1 MIKIGWILIR
11 IQRKPNFKNGNLK
24 NSENIT
30 SHHIT
35 YMKKTSQFLSRQ
47 PCRKKA
53 QLIKSKIR
61 LDMRVTIRFSFQTP
75 PPGPPWLFVFVFVFK
90 FDSERANVLP
100 NKYLLN
106 LGTTAQYFSVTCI
119 GFRIL
124 LDSILLLHIWSNVTR
139 SLVRLLVSIWWF
151 LLLFL
156 VLVSFL
162 WYWSENL
169 MAFFHSKDL

>member
-1 MIKIGWILIR
+1 MGTLKIV
-11 IQRKPNFKNGNLK
+11 K
-24 NSENIT
+24 T

-35 YMKKTSQFLSRQ
+35 SRTWKKQVSSSPGNRAG
-47 PCRKKA
+47 KKA
-53 QLIKSKIR
+53 QLIKSKTR